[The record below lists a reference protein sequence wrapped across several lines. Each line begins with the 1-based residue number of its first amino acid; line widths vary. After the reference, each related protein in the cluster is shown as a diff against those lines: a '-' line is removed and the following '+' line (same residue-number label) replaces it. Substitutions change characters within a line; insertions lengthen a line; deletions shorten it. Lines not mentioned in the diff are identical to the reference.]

1 MSGLFCLTQPQRRTH
16 RNWSKTPDTENA
28 GSLGHL
34 LHFAQATAYI
44 RDANDGRRVRHL
56 QFVEDDGAQRHQND
70 DDLSVGKR
78 RASAVAN
85 NQASSQWSVVREG
98 EECAPK
104 PLIWSQGGW
113 YAVDMT
119 SALQHVRY
127 QLENPQAA
135 FFALSI
141 LSLVNPVLALVVCAV
156 AMCVIYDRY
165 LDGRYTALQL
175 RILVVFFG
183 IYSVSGVF
191 FVLEAL
197 TR

>member
-1 MSGLFCLTQPQRRTH
+1 MLVGM
-16 RNWSKTPDTENA
+16 
-28 GSLGHL
+28 
-34 LHFAQATAYI
+34 TA
-44 RDANDGRRVRHL
+44 
-56 QFVEDDGAQRHQND
+56 
-70 DDLSVGKR
+70 
-78 RASAVAN
+78 
-85 NQASSQWSVVREG
+85 
-98 EECAPK
+98 
-104 PLIWSQGGW
+104 
-113 YAVDMT
+113 
-119 SALQHVRY
+119 ALQQFRY